1 MADIDKIGLVNII
14 DECFDKYNGRYTP
27 YNVEENSSILSFLK
41 NIYGLIKDES
51 VFENLELLSIYKE
64 TVEKILKKINQ
75 LENRKIYQYKFLI
88 GNNGSSLKKEK
99 FISFLT
105 KMWNYCNRNFSK
117 TLTENERKI
126 GYYETVNGETFF
138 NGYRENVIIGG
149 KLTPSYENNEVNYT
163 TENNP
168 YCIKMIGITNTNKK
182 EKPYIVLCLN
192 GTEISFES
200 SDPLIDLIEYINDES
215 RFGDTVFGKFYN
227 SNDPEEYRIY
237 FAFSNGFIVNDMNE
251 YENPNGRIY
260 EIFEALFKTLN
271 RTNKENYF
279 KDYLK
284 DYFYTGIV
292 ERYREKKI
300 DDRETNL
307 ISKDLN
313 FGRFDNIIPGV
324 YETLSGKGGNIGGI
338 QTIDFDRK
346 EVLGLGEYSRLMFDA
361 SYYNPETNNI
371 EIYIN
376 KKYLSGSLKKI
387 SEYKNIEDYINSL
400 NNKYSIF
407 SSYDGFN
414 LNNVD
419 YLKQDK
425 EIKNILLKENLFA
438 IEPNFWPE
446 NDNTDEYRDD
456 DFFSNNI
463 KQLQKVYFYDDNSY
477 LAEDELLKQLSFV
490 EHSKQVSLFERG
502 LITENEIEEQQFVR
516 SQRNRNIDIG
526 SDEDNLIIY
535 LTVKEKLNVSEK
547 KYLGKG
553 YINLKKLPQK
563 FKDNKISKL
572 VDNEDTNKTS
582 YFESE
587 EFSSVLDDR
596 EITVVH
602 TTNMRVANTIDG
614 GLSPAFNEEYLDCVK
629 TGNKVSFERK
639 EVPEGIYQKLEFP
652 NFKKAVLNSNGEYI
666 ELECTEFAKKVDLG
680 SIKQIRVMSTV
691 NNKERFLFNVRSIKK
706 QYKTYKSGDIYFDD
720 YTNLNDLGLT
730 YIANNA
736 IKISKSS
743 LNTYNISNKYIKI
756 SNTKYEEFKNS
767 SSKIDIKWNNDLKK
781 INYVIDVETND
792 RQPNNT
798 AMIFSEPEK
807 HLKQT
812 QQINSNEYVLDLSGM
827 VLKESESFV
836 FEYKLILE
844 KNEYIKTEKLT
855 EFKNLEVYILDYIQM
870 TGRPPRKEFLGST
883 YDNNGNIDIEDF
895 VPEKEKL
902 FFISQGFKLK
912 LKPYIQ
918 NTRIFF
924 EYINT
929 LNCFLQNTII
939 KATLKNIK
947 NYRLLTI
954 LKLKK
959 EYFNVYVKLLKNAS
973 SNAKSYLKEHK
984 FVVKKS
990 TLGLDEPLD
999 VIYKKESKVTIESRK
1014 KRNTRIFARNILLST
1029 ETEDGYAIKFNNNF
1043 ITEDD
1048 LENGLESNLKFE
1060 KFLFFRLYKT
1070 NNNGEIIVFYPDEYE
1085 KSLNIETRKDKTF
1098 EFESKI
1104 NLKEVVGTL
1113 HNIKSEEPDEIIERK
1128 NRIKRDLEDINDL
1141 TLNISNSIG
1150 DKKEPNI
1157 TTNEKGENFLNW

>member
-1 MADIDKIGLVNII
+1 MVDIDKIGLINII
-14 DECFDKYNGRYTP
+14 DGCFDKYKGRYTP

-41 NIYGLIKDES
+41 NIYSLIKDES
-51 VFENLELLSIYKE
+51 VFKDLELLSVYKE
-64 TVEKILKKINQ
+64 AVEKILKKINQ
-75 LENRKIYQYKFLI
+75 LENKKIYQYKFLI
-88 GNNGSSLKKEK
+88 GNDGSSLKKEK
-99 FISFLT
+99 FINFLS
-105 KMWNYCNRNFSK
+105 KMWYYCNRDFSK

-126 GYYETVNGETFF
+126 GYYETINGETFF

-149 KLTPSYENNEVNYT
+149 KLIPSYENDEVNYT
-163 TENNP
+163 TKNNP

-182 EKPYIVLCLN
+182 EKPYIVLYID
-192 GTEISFES
+192 GTEKKFEG
-200 SDPLIDLIEYINDES
+200 PEPFIDLIAYMNDET
-215 RFGDTVFGKFYN
+215 RFGDTIFGKFYS
-227 SNDPEEYRIY
+227 SNDPSEYRIY

-260 EIFEALFKTLN
+260 EIFEALFRTLN

-300 DDRETNL
+300 DDKETNL

-324 YETLSGKGGNIGGI
+324 YETLSGKGGNIGGV

-346 EVLGLGEYSRLMFDA
+346 EVLGLGEYTRLMFDT

-376 KKYLSGSLKKI
+376 KKYLNGSLKKI

-400 NNKYSIF
+400 NDKYSIF

-438 IEPNFWPE
+438 IEPSFWPE
-446 NDNTDEYRDD
+446 SDNTDRYWDN

-477 LAEDELLKQLSFV
+477 LAEDELLKQLSFI

-535 LTVKEKLNVSEK
+535 LTVKEKPNTSEK

-602 TTNMRVANTIDG
+602 TTNMRVAETIDG

-629 TGNKVSFERK
+629 TGDKVSFERK

-652 NFKKAVLNSNGEYI
+652 KFKRAVLNSNGEYI

-706 QYKTYKSGDIYFDD
+706 QYKTYKSGDVYFND

-736 IKISKSS
+736 IKISNSS
-743 LNTYNISNKYIKI
+743 LNTYNISNEYIKV

-767 SSKIDIKWNNDLKK
+767 SNKIEIKWNNDLKK

-798 AMIFSEPEK
+798 AMIFSEPGK
-807 HLKQT
+807 YLKQL

-827 VLKESESFV
+827 DLKTNESFV

-844 KNEYIKTEKLT
+844 KNEYIKTEKIT
-855 EFKNLEVYILDYIQM
+855 DFKNLEVYILDYIQM
-870 TGRPPRKEFLGST
+870 TGRPPRKEFLGSI
-883 YDNNGNIDIEDF
+883 YDNNGNIDIENF
-895 VPEKEKL
+895 VPNKEKL
-902 FFISQGFKLK
+902 FFISQGFKLE

-939 KATLKNIK
+939 KATLKNIN
-947 NYRLLTI
+947 NYRLLAI

-959 EYFNVYVKLLKNAS
+959 EVFNIYVKLLKNVS
-973 SNAKSYLKEHK
+973 VNAKSYLKEHK
-984 FVVKKS
+984 FVVRKS
-990 TLGLDEPLD
+990 TIGLDEPFSI
-999 VIYKKESKVTIESRK
+999 VYKNESEFTIK
-1014 KRNTRIFARNILLST
+1014 KRKERKLRSFANTILLST
-1029 ETEDGYAIKFNNNF
+1029 ESEDGYAIKLNKNF
-1043 ITEDD
+1043 TEND
-1048 LENGLESNLKFE
+1048 LKFE
-1060 KFLFFRLYKT
+1060 KFLFFRLYKSDK
-1070 NNNGEIIVFYPDEYE
+1070 NEIIVFYPDEYE
-1085 KSLNIETRKDKTF
+1085 KNLNIETRKDKTF
-1098 EFESKI
+1098 EFKSEI
-1104 NLKEVVGTL
+1104 NLKEPAGTL
-1113 HNIKSEEPDEIIERK
+1113 YNIKREGLDEIIERE
-1128 NRIKRDLEDINDL
+1128 NRVERALEDINSL
-1141 TLNISNSIG
+1141 ELSINNNIGN
-1150 DKKEPNI
+1150 KKDPNI
-1157 TTNEKGENFLNW
+1157 TTTEDGKGILNW